1 MFFFFKKLCIYWC
14 YFYASKIAFHYT
26 YVRYKHSIMVI
37 VCDIYSGVES
47 HRVIVLC
54 ILYHISIDEKS
65 RSMFAYT
72 DCLPQVR
79 TATYDSAKKRLPYLI

>member
-1 MFFFFKKLCIYWC
+1 
-14 YFYASKIAFHYT
+14 
-26 YVRYKHSIMVI
+26 MVI
-37 VCDIYSGVES
+37 VYGTSSGVES

-72 DCLPQVR
+72 DCIPQVR
-79 TATYDSAKKRLPYLI
+79 TAIYNSAKGYFPIILCM